1 MDANRNPDSFLGP
14 YRVLDLTDEKGL
26 IGGKLMG
33 DLGADIIKVESPGGD
48 VARNIGPFY
57 HDDPHPEKSLYWM
70 AFNLNKR
77 GVTLDLETS
86 DGKDLF
92 LKLVKTSDFVIESFN
107 PGYMESIG
115 LSYEVLSSVNPRIIV
130 ASITPFG
137 QTGPYKD
144 FKTSDLINMA
154 MGGYS
159 FTTGDP
165 DRPPVRISFPIS
177 FSHAG
182 AEAAAA
188 SVMAHY
194 HRELTGEGQHID
206 ISIQECIVWT
216 LMNTTTTWDLNQR
229 NVSRAGSINIHPV
242 TGLEIKTVWECK
254 DGEVTF
260 TIAGGALGGSTNA
273 ITRWMGEEK
282 QASEWLL
289 GIDWPSLDIL
299 AIDEET
305 YIKASKE
312 IGDFILS
319 KTANELYA
327 KAVSDR
333 IILAPVSTA
342 ELILSSP
349 QLQDRE
355 GFIEI
360 AHSELGGTLTYPNAF
375 AKMSAW
381 NPRISR
387 RAPLIGEHN
396 NEIYIDELGLSQ
408 KDLIALRQSGSI

>member
-1 MDANRNPDSFLGP
+1 MDINRNPDSFLGP

-33 DLGADIIKVESPGGD
+33 DLGADIIKIESPGGD
-48 VARNIGPFY
+48 AARKIGPFY
-57 HDDPHPEKSLYWM
+57 HNEPHPEKSLYWM

-77 GVTLDLETS
+77 GITLNLETS
-86 DGKDLF
+86 DGRDLF
-92 LKLVKTSDFVIESFN
+92 LKLVKTSDFVIESFS

-115 LSYEVLSSVNPRIIV
+115 LGYKTLNSINPRIIV
-130 ASITPFG
+130 ASISPFG
-137 QTGPYKD
+137 QDGPYKD

-165 DRPPVRISFPIS
+165 DRPPIRISFPIS
-177 FSHAG
+177 YSHAG

-188 SVMAHY
+188 CVMAHY
-194 HRELTGEGQHID
+194 YRELTGEGQYID

-216 LMNTTTTWDLNQR
+216 LMNATTTWDLNQR
-229 NVSRAGSINIHPV
+229 DITRGGSTSIHPV
-242 TGLEIKTVWECK
+242 TGLEIKTVWACK
-254 DGEVTF
+254 DGDVTF
-260 TIAGGALGGSTNA
+260 MVAGGALGGSTNA
-273 ITRWMGEEK
+273 ITKWMGEEK
-282 QASEWLL
+282 QASNWLL
-289 GIDWPSLDIL
+289 SINWPSLDIL
-299 AIDEET
+299 AIDKET
-305 YIKASKE
+305 HTKASTE
-312 IGDFILS
+312 IGKFILS
-319 KTANELYA
+319 KTANELYSR
-327 KAVSDR
+327 AVSDR

-349 QLQDRE
+349 QLEDRE

-360 AHSELGGTLTYPNAF
+360 DHPELGGSITYPNAF

-387 RAPLIGEHN
+387 KAPLIGEHN

-408 KDLIALRQSGSI
+408 KDLIVLHQNGSI

>member
-1 MDANRNPDSFLGP
+1 MDINRNPDSFLGP

-33 DLGADIIKVESPGGD
+33 DLGADIIKIESPGGD
-48 VARNIGPFY
+48 PARKIGPFY
-57 HDDPHPEKSLYWM
+57 HGDPHPEKSLYWM

-77 GVTLDLETS
+77 GITLNLETS
-86 DGKDLF
+86 DGKSLF
-92 LKLVKTSDFVIESFN
+92 LQLVESSDFIIESFN

-115 LSYEVLSSVNPRIIV
+115 LGYEILNAVNPRIIV

-137 QTGPYKD
+137 QDGPYKD
-144 FKTSDLINMA
+144 FKTSDLINVA

-177 FSHAG
+177 YSHAG

-206 ISIQECIVWT
+206 VSIQECIVWT

-229 NVSRAGSINIHPV
+229 DVTRGGSINIHPV
-242 TGLEIKTVWECK
+242 TGMEMRTVWACK
-254 DGEVTF
+254 DGDVSF
-260 TIAGGALGGSTNA
+260 IIAGGALGGSTNA
-273 ITRWMGEEK
+273 LTKWMGDEK
-282 QASEWLL
+282 QASDWILS
-289 GIDWPSLDIL
+289 IDWPSLDIL
-299 AIDEET
+299 DIDEET
-305 YIKASKE
+305 YGKASKE

-327 KAVSDR
+327 RAVSDR

-349 QLQDRE
+349 QLEARE
-355 GFIEI
+355 GFVEI
-360 AHSELGGTLTYPNAF
+360 SHPELGGTLTYPNAF

-387 RAPLIGEHN
+387 RSPLIGEHN

-408 KDLIALRQSGSI
+408 KDLITLRQSGSI